1 MRLKIG
7 ATLVCAFAIGVALPS
22 LRAQGQQGPPP
33 GAPPQGAPP
42 GAQGR
47 PGGGGAPAPPKNL
60 KVLPK
65 DWTGMQVG
73 ALMQTFAQSL
83 GVRCDHCHV
92 PDPTAPPPDPG
103 RGPRMDYSLDDKKE
117 KEIAR
122 QMIKMVMAAND
133 NFLKN
138 VGDTAVPEKI
148 SCFTCH
154 RGEDKKPV
162 MMPEGGWTRGGFSLL
177 PAGPPTGRGRGGE

>member
-7 ATLVCAFAIGVALPS
+7 TALVCAFAIGVALPG
-22 LRAQGQQGPPP
+22 LRAQGQAPPA
-33 GAPPQGAPP
+33 GAPPQGGAA

-47 PGGGGAPAPPKNL
+47 GPGGPPAAPKNL

-65 DWTGMQVG
+65 EWSSQQVG
-73 ALMQTFAQSL
+73 ALMQTFTQSL

-92 PDPTAPPPDPG
+92 PDPTAPPPEPG
-103 RGPRMDYSLDDKKE
+103 RGPRMDYSLDEKKE
-117 KEIAR
+117 KDVAR

-133 NFLKN
+133 NFMKT
-138 VGDTAVPEKI
+138 VGDAAVPEKI

-162 MMPEGGWTRGGFSLL
+162 MTPEGGWTRGGFSLL
-177 PAGPPTGRGRGGE
+177 PAGPPIPARGGRGES